1 MNKKVIEVYQ
11 ECEYCGGTG
20 LYAGFAEKDDC
31 AVVCRFCKGKGSIDY
46 KHEYIPFTGK
56 KQKSGVSRVFK
67 GSFGYGHSSEDIIT
81 KEGKAIKFSQGGVSY
96 SEWLKGGE
104 PKPVKEL
111 YCPFMFM
118 SQDLSKHPTLK
129 KHCSIINNVGTFISE
144 CPQDKKKCWEL
155 WEKDNKQEDN

>member
-96 SEWLKGGE
+96 SEWLKGGN
-104 PKPVKEL
+104 
-111 YCPFMFM
+111 
-118 SQDLSKHPTLK
+118 QNQLK
-129 KHCSIINNVGTFISE
+129 NYIVPLCLCHKTFQNIQ
-144 CPQDKKKCWEL
+144 PLK
-155 WEKDNKQEDN
+155 NTVV